1 MAEETEFKSS
11 VLLPSLSRRRSAAE
25 SPVAEV
31 SAWVSWVSGRSL
43 PGMRV
48 EALSAQ
54 AAAGLKDAGYLFACS
69 SFLFLAMREVAV
81 LPLATILQPEF
92 AQQRFVPAGT
102 GAGRTGLPAI
112 PGQRACDVMCEGA
125 IFIMAGA
132 QLPVFARYSGTGS
145 APFVFPMCILAHG
158 ATLTSTIL
166 PKHAELGLVKFAQ
179 GTILPIV
186 ALSCTG
192 Q

>member
-1 MAEETEFKSS
+1 MG
-11 VLLPSLSRRRSAAE
+11 VLGFWTVCLPR
-25 SPVAEV
+25 
-31 SAWVSWVSGRSL
+31 
-43 PGMRV
+43 MRV

-92 AQQRFVPAGT
+92 AQQRLVPAGT

-145 APFVFPMCILAHG
+145 KPFFFPMCVLAHG
-158 ATLTSTIL
+158 ATLASTIL